1 MMCHTGAQP
10 DIFQYRGGF
19 VELGHSDKH
28 FVKNTRNKGAIGK
41 IFGLFFA
48 KILIIK
54 NLKFDTKID
63 KIRALSKI
71 RALFPDFQNKAGE
84 DSPTHS
90 LAPCCA
96 PTIV

>member
-1 MMCHTGAQP
+1 MKIVSMMCHTGAQP

-19 VELGHSDKH
+19 MELGHSDKH

-54 NLKFDTKID
+54 NLKFEWKI
-63 KIRALSKI
+63 
-71 RALFPDFQNKAGE
+71 
-84 DSPTHS
+84 
-90 LAPCCA
+90 
-96 PTIV
+96 